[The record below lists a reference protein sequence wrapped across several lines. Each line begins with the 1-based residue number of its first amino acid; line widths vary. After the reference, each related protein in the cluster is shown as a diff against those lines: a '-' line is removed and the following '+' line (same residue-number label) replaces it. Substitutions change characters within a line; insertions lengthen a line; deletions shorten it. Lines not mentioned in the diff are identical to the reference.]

1 MLNSAILEVIIG
13 MIFVYS
19 LLSILVTQINTLI
32 VNMLKLRAKHLR
44 QGIQVLLTDPQL
56 QAKIFTHPLI
66 QLVNEYL
73 PPDEQITME
82 RAKEIADGKLNDV
95 TWIDPETFVEVLLS
109 IVKGEADELLF
120 GALHRVIEAMPASQQ
135 KRVLRELLHE
145 VMTTGKGLDR
155 LTEAINAMQDSEFGE
170 LLKEALGNLEFEIG
184 QAEVHPEGI
193 GALIAG
199 LQKVRNESFRIAVET
214 IVRASNTVEE
224 AQKKLVKWFN
234 DGMNRAS
241 TAYGQRLQLMSL
253 ALGLAIAIFV
263 NVDSINLARTLWED
277 PLLREQ
283 VAAAART
290 TDLSET
296 VASTFPDAT
305 ATPSADTDAGTSDGE
320 TTNGD
325 TATDGGEDDVTL
337 EDVQQSAAAAQQTV
351 SQILALRLPIGWYW
365 EDLSDQPDAVLLRQD
380 TSNLWNLFPGN
391 NPDHWLGLLLQ
402 KIIGWIATMIAIAQ
416 GAPFWFNLLNRLMG
430 RGSSSSSSS

>member
-44 QGIQVLLTDPQL
+44 QGIQVLLTDAQL
-56 QAKIFTHPLI
+56 QAKVFTHPLI
-66 QLVNEYL
+66 QLVNEHL

-95 TWIDPETFVEVLLS
+95 TWLDPETFVEVLLS

-120 GALHRVIEAMPASQQ
+120 GALNRVIEAMPTSQQ
-135 KRVLRELLHE
+135 KRILRELLHE
-145 VMTTGKGLDR
+145 VMTTGKGLDK

-199 LQKVRNESFRIAVET
+199 LQKVRNESFRIAIET
-214 IVRASNTVEE
+214 IVRASKTVEE

-241 TAYGQRLQLMSL
+241 TAYTQRLQLMSL

-283 VAAAART
+283 VAAAARA
-290 TDLSET
+290 TDLAET
-296 VASTFPDAT
+296 IAAT
-305 ATPSADTDAGTSDGE
+305 APAADD
-320 TTNGD
+320 TTNGTTAGDD
-325 TATDGGEDDVTL
+325 TSESTSGDTETGSAGDANGGDSDVTL

-365 EDLSDQPDAVLLRQD
+365 QDLSDQPDAVLLRQD

-430 RGSSSSSSS
+430 RGSS